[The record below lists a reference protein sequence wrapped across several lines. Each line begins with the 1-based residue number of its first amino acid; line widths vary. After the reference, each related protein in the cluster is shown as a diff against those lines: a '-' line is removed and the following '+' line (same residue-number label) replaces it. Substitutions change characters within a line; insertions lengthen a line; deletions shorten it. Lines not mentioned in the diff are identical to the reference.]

1 MLNLAVFASGNGSN
15 AENIIKYFKSHNKAR
30 VKLVAS
36 NKNSAKVIT
45 KSGKLGV
52 PTILFSKEE
61 LESTSLLY
69 KLKNYKIDF
78 IILAGFLLKVPPEI
92 LNFYKNKVVNIH
104 PSLLPKYGGNGMFG
118 SKVHQAVYNSKD
130 RETGITI
137 HYVNEEYD
145 KGNVIFQAK
154 CELKNR
160 ESVKQIEKK
169 VHKLEMRFYPKII
182 ESLLNE
188 LY

>member
-1 MLNLAVFASGNGSN
+1 MFNLAVFASGNGSN
-15 AENIIKYFKSHNKAR
+15 AENIIKYFKPNNRAR

-52 PTILFSKEE
+52 PTILFSKKD
-61 LESTSLLY
+61 LESGGLLDQ
-69 KLKNYKIDF
+69 LQNYKIDF
-78 IILAGFLLKVPPEI
+78 IILAGFLLKVPKGI

-104 PSLLPKYGGNGMFG
+104 PSLLPKYGGSGMFG
-118 SKVHQAVYNSKD
+118 SNVHQAVYNSKD

-145 KGNVIFQAK
+145 KGNIIFQAK
-154 CELKNR
+154 CELKKQ

-169 VHKLEMRFYPKII
+169 VHKLEIRFYPIII